1 MGSRV
6 LEFASYNEYLQ
17 TEGWKETRRAAVWAA
32 GGRCQLC
39 GSATRALE
47 VHHVSYDN
55 LGAEGPEDLAV
66 LCDRCHGA
74 YETGLE
80 MIVSKEGDGAHG

>member
-1 MGSRV
+1 MSSRV
-6 LEFASYNEYLQ
+6 LEHETYAEYLA
-17 TEGWKETRRAAVWAA
+17 GDHWRETRAHAIWAA
-32 GGRCQLC
+32 GHRCQLC
-39 GSATRALE
+39 GGTARLE
-47 VHHVSYDN
+47 VHHRHYRS
-55 LGAEGPEDLAV
+55 LGAEPPEDLAV